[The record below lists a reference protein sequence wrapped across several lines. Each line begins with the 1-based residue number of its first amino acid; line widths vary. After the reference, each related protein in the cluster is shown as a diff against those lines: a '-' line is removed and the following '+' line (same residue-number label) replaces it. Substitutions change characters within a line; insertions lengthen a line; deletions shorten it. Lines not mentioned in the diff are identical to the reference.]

1 MAKSKLAAQS
11 NQASNERLW
20 DFVVSSSKEV
30 ATWPSWKVSGTT
42 TPSNVSGRATRV
54 SEQKA
59 AKTSG
64 R

>member
-1 MAKSKLAAQS
+1 MAKSKLVAQS

-20 DFVVSSSKEV
+20 EFVVRSSDEV

-42 TPSNVSGRATRV
+42 TPSKVSGRSTRE
-54 SEQKA
+54 SDQKA

>member
-1 MAKSKLAAQS
+1 MAKSKVTAQS
-11 NQASNERLW
+11 NQSSNERLW
-20 DFVVSSSKEV
+20 DFVVRSSDEV

-42 TPSNVSGRATRV
+42 TPSNESGRATRQT
-54 SEQKA
+54 EQKA